1 MGMQSSCRTVVRKA
15 KVKLELNL
23 ARDAKSSKKEFYG
36 YACQKKENQRK
47 CTLLISKAGILV
59 TVDEEKAEV
68 LRLHWQLLCPQ
79 FSGR

>member
-23 ARDAKSSKKEFYG
+23 ARDAKSSKKGFYG
-36 YACQKKENQRK
+36 YACQKKEGQRK

-59 TVDEEKAEV
+59 TVEEKAEV